1 MPTTAEG
8 RKKEMERLK
17 AKGITRAKDTAVA
30 KKSPPAGGANTPAQK
45 ALPSTGGAASKSSG
59 PEIAKSEEDV
69 PEEVRRSR
77 RMAKKGKRSV
87 RT

>member
-1 MPTTAEG
+1 
-8 RKKEMERLK
+8 MERLK
-17 AKGITRAKDTAVA
+17 AKGITRAKDNAAV

-45 ALPSTGGAASKSSG
+45 ALPSAGGAAPKA
-59 PEIAKSEEDV
+59 PEAKSEVDV
-69 PEEVRRSR
+69 PEEVRLSR